1 MNLINHWVALNVTH
15 SNQLLTWS
23 QLNEPVIQH
32 HPQPHM
38 DKFSDQLVY
47 QTPNSQMPLFSSEIT
62 SAYMVEVS
70 FSSILYLNL
79 NK

>member
-32 HPQPHM
+32 QPQPHM

-70 FSSILYLNL
+70 LSSILYLNL

>member
-23 QLNEPVIQH
+23 QLHEPVIQH
-32 HPQPHM
+32 QPQPHM
-38 DKFSDQLVY
+38 DKFSDQLIY
-47 QTPNSQMPLFSSEIT
+47 QTPNSMPLFSSEIT
-62 SAYMVEVS
+62 SVYIVEVS
-70 FSSILYLNL
+70 LSSILYLNL

>member
-1 MNLINHWVALNVTH
+1 MNLINHWVALNVTC

-32 HPQPHM
+32 RPQPHM
-38 DKFSDQLVY
+38 DKCSDQLIY

-70 FSSILYLNL
+70 LSSILYLNL
-79 NK
+79 KK

>member
-1 MNLINHWVALNVTH
+1 MNLINNWVALNVTH
-15 SNQLLTWS
+15 SNQLLRWS

-32 HPQPHM
+32 QPQPHM
-38 DKFSDQLVY
+38 DKFSDQLIY

-70 FSSILYLNL
+70 LSSILYLNL

>member
-1 MNLINHWVALNVTH
+1 MN
-15 SNQLLTWS
+15 Q
-23 QLNEPVIQH
+23 VIQH
-32 HPQPHM
+32 QPQPHM

-70 FSSILYLNL
+70 LSSILYLNL

>member
-1 MNLINHWVALNVTH
+1 MDLINQWVALNITH
-15 SNQLLTWS
+15 SKQFLTWS

-32 HPQPHM
+32 QPQPHM
-38 DKFSDQLVY
+38 DKFSDQLIY
-47 QTPNSQMPLFSSEIT
+47 QTPYSEMPLFSSEIT

-70 FSSILYLNL
+70 LSGILYLNL

>member
-32 HPQPHM
+32 QPQPHM